1 MVARVFALLVA
12 VAVLGVTAGL
22 GTVRQTASEE
32 SYQRAMR
39 SGEDHFC
46 DLGMHAS
53 AGAKAVSTSFERVFV
68 GTMALVGKDTSVS
81 LASLN
86 EHIELLQGNDLP
98 GHPTYF
104 YIKAGSDPAWVDGNE
119 RSPIRFA
126 SNDIAPDG
134 LWAGTLDTDS
144 AFVVLGFTDPS
155 GNALAAAVMR
165 SGLLSQE
172 GMGDDMHSHGVRTRF
187 APKLVNSFPTLLT
200 DRVLPMGSVDLMN
213 TLGNGVDNNG
223 TDANAGHGDDADF
236 DSVDFDSAVADSDPA
251 HLHGCLN
258 HFHSGQ
264 ALFSFEADVEF
275 FAQPWQITS
284 IATTDFLEI
293 TPPGGLRTLLV
304 TGSLLAISL
313 GFLTFYLIRRR
324 EPETLRRFAEEQY
337 LVGIRSSPLGVV
349 HLDPDGLILAVNLA
363 FEKLIG
369 RSADS
374 LIQTPMAD
382 LVPEPRRGQWK
393 TNISE
398 ASFQTANQTAEVQ
411 LQHSSGQTIWVDQST
426 TIMPNKTNEHFV
438 LLQLKD
444 TTAQRSDREALQHRA
459 LHDEL
464 TGLPNRALLE
474 DRLAQAIHRVER
486 DGSLAALFFIDIDR
500 FKIINDTWGHGVGDE
515 LLILLAERL
524 EAVCRKEDTVAR
536 FGGDEFIILCE
547 SLQDESEVWLTT
559 ERIRDEIAVPFE
571 LNNQTISVSLS
582 IGIDICTSGDDVE
595 TLIRDAD
602 IAMYHAKALGRDQA
616 VLFTNEMRDEIL
628 DQDALQRELIGALKH
643 DQLEMYYQP
652 LIEIHEN
659 RIIGFEA
666 LIRWNHPVRGI
677 LSPGA
682 FLPVASKIGILP
694 TLDLWALKTAV
705 SQLIEWTNEL
715 PEAADWLIAVNAAPK
730 NFENALFGTIVID
743 TLTTLGIAS
752 NRVILEIT
760 EEAIL
765 ANPNTANAIIKQL
778 HDFGLT
784 IACDDFGSGY
794 SSLSQLAE
802 LDFDTL
808 KIDKSLI
815 ADIGQSP
822 HKEIV
827 GATLDMAKA
836 IGMDTVAEGVETS
849 EHLALLREMGA
860 SHAQGYFFSRPVP
873 ASQAQT
879 ISTTWI

>member
-12 VAVLGVTAGL
+12 VAVLGLTAGL
-22 GTVRQTASEE
+22 GTARQTASEE
-32 SYQRAMR
+32 SYERAMR
-39 SGEDHFC
+39 AGQEHFC
-46 DLGMHAS
+46 DLTKDAL

-134 LWAGTLDTDS
+134 LWVGTLDTDS

-155 GNALAAAVMR
+155 GNGLAAAVMR

-172 GMGDDMHSHGVRTRF
+172 PMGDETHRHGVGTRF
-187 APKLVNSFPTLLT
+187 APKLVNGFPSLLT
-200 DRVLPMGSVDLMN
+200 DRALPMGSVELVN
-213 TLGNGVDNNG
+213 TLS
-223 TDANAGHGDDADF
+223 NAPATNDSDLPLTVHDD
-236 DSVDFDSAVADSDPA
+236 SIDFDSAIADSDPA
-251 HLHGCLN
+251 HGHGCLD
-258 HFHSGQ
+258 HFHGGQ

-284 IATTDFLEI
+284 IASSDFLEI
-293 TPPGGLRTLLV
+293 APPGGLRTLLV

-324 EPETLRRFAEEQY
+324 EPETLRRLAEEQY

-602 IAMYHAKALGRDQA
+602 IAMYHAKALGRDRA

-628 DQDALQRELIGALKH
+628 DQDALQRELMEALKH

-652 LIEIHEN
+652 LIKIHEN

-765 ANPNTANAIIKQL
+765 ANPHTANAIIKQL

-784 IACDDFGSGY
+784 VACDDFGTGY

-815 ADIGQSP
+815 ANIGQSP

-836 IGMDTVAEGVETS
+836 LGMDTVGEGVETR
-849 EHLALLREMGA
+849 EHLALLSEMGA
-860 SHAQGYFFSRPVP
+860 SHAQGYFFSRPLP

-879 ISTTWI
+879 LSTTWI